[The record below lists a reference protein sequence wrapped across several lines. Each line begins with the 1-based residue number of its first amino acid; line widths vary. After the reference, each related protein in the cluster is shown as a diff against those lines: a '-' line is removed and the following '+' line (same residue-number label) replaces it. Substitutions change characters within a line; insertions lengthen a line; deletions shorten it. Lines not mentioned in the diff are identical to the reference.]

1 MVWPPSVLNLE
12 IQLSRG
18 LESHGAKQDEN
29 VGLRCVLETA
39 SVLPRRSSGYD
50 WFVAR
55 CSEIESAENYILCTV
70 HFHINIYCSL
80 YLRNRQHDLVSRIG
94 Y

>member
-18 LESHGAKQDEN
+18 LESHGAKQDGN
-29 VGLRCVLETA
+29 VGPCCGLETT
-39 SVLPRRSSGYD
+39 SVLPCRSSGYD

-55 CSEIESAENYILCTV
+55 CGEIESAENLDISCTI
-70 HFHINIYCSL
+70 HFDIAVFIYKTGNTTLSPGSDIN
-80 YLRNRQHDLVSRIG
+80 
-94 Y
+94 